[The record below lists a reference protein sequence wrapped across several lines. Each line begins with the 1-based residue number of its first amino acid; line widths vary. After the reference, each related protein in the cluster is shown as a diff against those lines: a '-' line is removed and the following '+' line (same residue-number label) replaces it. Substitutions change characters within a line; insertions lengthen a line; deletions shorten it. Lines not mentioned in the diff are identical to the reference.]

1 MEVTVGRFWDE
12 TLRGLASFFQL
23 LCASA
28 IYLKESL
35 PQGNYGPFR
44 LGPRMKYKWK
54 TTELDPQ
61 PEVEMLRSIWIP
73 E

>member
-1 MEVTVGRFWDE
+1 MEVTVGRFLDE

-23 LCASA
+23 LYASA
-28 IYLKESL
+28 IYRKESL

-44 LGPRMKYKWK
+44 LGPRMTYKWK

-61 PEVEMLRSIWIP
+61 PEVEMLRSIWIH